1 MFQNKS
7 DVKYQMSGVI
17 RKSVVRCQM
26 SNVQR
31 GFSLVE
37 VILASAVFVLLIT
50 ALVGAYLYGQES
62 TALAGNRAR
71 ATMLA
76 EEGLEAVR
84 NIRDAGFSN
93 LTDGTH
99 GLAVVGNQWALFGTS
114 DTTGIFTRQITISAV
129 DSERK
134 SVTANVTWQQNAQR
148 PGAVVLTTYFTDWSK
163 STPVSSCDIYCQL
176 LGTYTTGT
184 CRQNSQQCANNGE
197 IYEAGGDP
205 ICVTNFPG
213 DPSHDTCCCKP

>member
-1 MFQNKS
+1 MGSKNKNLPTTNY
-7 DVKYQMSGVI
+7 KLPTQ
-17 RKSVVRCQM
+17 Q
-26 SNVQR
+26 

-37 VILASAVFVLLIT
+37 VILASAVFVLFVT

-71 ATMLA
+71 ATILA

-93 LTDGTH
+93 LTDGTY

-134 SVTANVTWQQNAQR
+134 SVTANVAWQQNAQR
-148 PGAVVLTTYFTDWSK
+148 PGAVALTTYLTNWK
-163 STPVSSCDIYCQL
+163 KATPVNSCDIYCQL

-184 CRQNSQQCANNGE
+184 CRENSQQCTKYDE

-205 ICVTNFPG
+205 ICVTSFPG
-213 DPSHDTCCCKP
+213 DASHDTCCCKP